1 MRVVLVGHSL
11 GAILAYDLISYFWAA
26 QHEARTVRAGT
37 REFDALRE
45 VEATAARLA
54 TDPGPAARAAY
65 AGAQRT
71 LRRALAARSGTSAFA
86 RRWLISDLVTMGNP
100 LTHAEFLLARSAA
113 DLNRRVEA
121 RELPV
126 SPPYREALDRGV
138 REAAKAAGLLPPDA
152 PDSAADD
159 LSRRDRL
166 GTLDDAPCGAVRRGA
181 LDQPL
186 RPGAI
191 GVPRRPHRRAG
202 RRRVR
207 PAIDEADL
215 STLDGRSRRLTHSRY
230 WAADQSPVRI
240 EALRKAIN
248 LMDVP
253 PAG

>member
-1 MRVVLVGHSL
+1 MLVGHSL

-26 QHEARTVRAGT
+26 QREARTVRAGT

-54 TDPGPAARAAY
+54 TGPSPAARAAY

-71 LRRALAARSGTSAFA
+71 LRRALAARSGTSSFA

-113 DLNRRVEA
+113 DLEGRVEA

-126 SPPYREALDRGV
+126 SPPYREALDPGV

-152 PDSAADD
+152 PESA
-159 LSRRDRL
+159 RL
-166 GTLDDAPCGAVRRGA
+166 MTFPDGIGSGRWTMHHAAPFAAVRWTNLYDPARFVFLGD
-181 LDQPL
+181 L
-186 RPGAI
+186 I
-191 GVPRRPHRRAG
+191 GGPVG
-202 RRRVR
+202 DVFG
-207 PAIDEADL
+207 PAIDETNL

-240 EALRKAIN
+240 EALRQAIN
-248 LMDVP
+248 LLDVP
-253 PAG
+253 PPG